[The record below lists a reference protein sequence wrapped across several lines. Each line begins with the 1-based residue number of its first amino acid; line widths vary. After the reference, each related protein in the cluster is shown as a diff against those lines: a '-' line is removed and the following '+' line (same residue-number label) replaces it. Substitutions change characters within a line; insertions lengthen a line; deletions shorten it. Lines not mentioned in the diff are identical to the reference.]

1 VTKVL
6 LDLNVLL
13 DVILDRKPGVQ
24 AAARLW
30 AVLEE
35 GGGRGFIPA
44 HGVTTVFYI
53 LEKAQGPV
61 FARRAVEQLLHVFA
75 VAPVTD
81 VVLRR
86 ALVLAWPDFEDAV
99 CAASAEAAGCD
110 AIVSRD
116 PAGFPDPP
124 LAVVDP
130 AAALGL
136 LTRR

>member
-1 VTKVL
+1 MTKVL

-24 AAARLW
+24 TAVRLW
-30 AVLEE
+30 AVLEQ
-35 GGGRGFIPA
+35 GGGQGFIPA
-44 HGVTTVFYI
+44 HGATTVFDI

-99 CAASAEAAGCD
+99 CAACAEAAGCD
-110 AIVSRD
+110 AIISRD
-116 PAGFPDPP
+116 PDGFPDPP
-124 LAVVDP
+124 IPVIDP